1 MSGNGYDE
9 EAASN
14 MAESMGKNATEE
26 DIQNVAD
33 KMDSM
38 NRGPLAK
45 IWDKVVQ
52 LWEAFKDPK
61 TPAAIK
67 ALIIGGLIYMVSPID
82 LIPDPIPILGLTDD
96 VGVIGLVFSQFIRFA
111 GTVAITSVAIY
122 AINIVVKGHLTRVR
136 IKEELK
142 RKMMEEEKKELSA
155 KIKELMPEAGT
166 VKIGLYDEND
176 NETGTASIKADSIS
190 DDLYEGEVIQL
201 YA

>member
-1 MSGNGYDE
+1 MSENGYDE
-9 EAASN
+9 EKASN

-61 TPAAIK
+61 TPASIK

-82 LIPDPIPILGLTDD
+82 LIPDVIPVLGLTDD
-96 VGVIGLVFSQFIRFA
+96 VGVIGLVFSQFIRFV
-111 GTVAITSVAIY
+111 GTAAIAAAATY
-122 AINIVVKGHLTRVR
+122 AISIIVKGCLTRAR
-136 IKEELK
+136 IKAELIREAK
-142 RKMMEEEKKELSA
+142 EKEKEMWEA
-155 KIKELMPEAGT
+155 KIKELLPEART
-166 VKIGLYDEND
+166 VKVGLLDKNG
-176 NETGTASIKADSIS
+176 NETGTATIKADSIS
-190 DDLYEGEVIQL
+190 DELYEGEVIQL